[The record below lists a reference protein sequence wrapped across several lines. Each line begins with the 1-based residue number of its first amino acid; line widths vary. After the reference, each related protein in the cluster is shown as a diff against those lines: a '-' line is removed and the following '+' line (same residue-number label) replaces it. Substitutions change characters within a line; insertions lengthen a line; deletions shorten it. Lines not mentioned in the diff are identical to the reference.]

1 MFFNDSDHFP
11 HSIIHI
17 HLFFNF
23 MANSKHSN
31 NREVLENNENRL
43 FLDMPFTTL
52 NNDTFEALFNYASI
66 GILITNASGDIQMAN
81 KYIEHQFG
89 YDAGELIGKKVEI
102 LIPVRY
108 TKKHVGHRDRY
119 TSDPH
124 SRPMGLGMELS
135 GLKKDGS
142 EFPVEVSLG
151 HYKIGDDSYSLAF
164 INDITQRKE
173 TEQAIIQ
180 LNAHLEEKVKE
191 GSQSLAITVEQLGNQ
206 IKETERKDA
215 ELERVNTFL
224 NNIWNHAG
232 AIIFVCDK
240 NGLVQFFNPAAE
252 KWLGYSSAEV
262 VNKMTLANF
271 HIKSELEQKA
281 GELSELT
288 GKVIK
293 PGFDVFTAVAE
304 LNQYNNQEWHYR
316 RKNGSTFFVSL
327 NVTPL
332 KDTHNN
338 ISSYLGIAIDISEK
352 KKAETELLAA
362 LEKEKDLN
370 ELKSRF
376 VSMASHEFRTPL
388 SAVLSSAYLLSK
400 YVKTEEQPQ
409 REKHITRI
417 VGSVTS
423 LTEILNDFLSV
434 GKIEEGDIQ
443 AHYREFNIEELMHEI
458 MQEVHHLLKKGQTIQ
473 YHHGGTSRM
482 AYLDPSML
490 KHIVINLLSNAIKF
504 SNEQSVIEL
513 TTERSG
519 RKFIISVKDNGI
531 GIPEEDVDNLFKR
544 FFRSSNVTNIQGTG
558 LGLHIVSKYTE
569 LMNGKIE
576 FKSKIGA
583 GTKFTITFTNN
594 N

>member
-1 MFFNDSDHFP
+1 MK
-11 HSIIHI
+11 
-17 HLFFNF
+17 
-23 MANSKHSN
+23 NSKQKIN
-31 NREVLENNENRL
+31 NTLLTSSEIGLHL
-43 FLDMPFTTL
+43 GMPFTTL
-52 NNDTFEALFNYASI
+52 THDTFEALFNYASI
-66 GILITNASGDIQMAN
+66 GILITNAGGEIQMAN

-89 YDAGELIGKKVEI
+89 YDEGELIGKKVEV
-102 LIPVRY
+102 LIPPRY
-108 TKKHVGHRDRY
+108 TKKHVGHREKY
-119 TSDPH
+119 SSDPH

-151 HYKIGDDSYSLAF
+151 HYKIEGKNFALAF

-191 GSQSLAITVEQLGNQ
+191 GSQSLAITVEQLGSQ

-240 NGLVQFFNPAAE
+240 DGLIQFFNPAAE

-271 HIKSELEQKA
+271 HVKDELEQKA
-281 GELSELT
+281 KELSDIT
-288 GKVIK
+288 GKTVK
-293 PGFDVFTAVAE
+293 PGFEVFTIAAE
-304 LNQYNNQEWHYR
+304 LNQGNNLEWHYK
-316 RKNGSTFFVSL
+316 RKDGSAFFVSL

-332 KDTHNN
+332 KDTQNN

-352 KKAETELLAA
+352 KNAETELLAA
-362 LEKEKDLN
+362 LEKEKELN

-400 YVKTEEQPQ
+400 YAKTEEQPQ
-409 REKHITRI
+409 REKHIQRI
-417 VGSVTS
+417 VASVTS

-443 AHYREFNIEELMHEI
+443 ARYQEFDVKQLIHEI
-458 MQEVHHLLKKGQTIQ
+458 IQEVHHLLKKGQTIS
-473 YHHGGTSRM
+473 YNHIGKSAE

-490 KHIVINLLSNAIKF
+490 KHIVTNLLSNAVKF

-513 TTERSG
+513 VTEKDS
-519 RKFIISVKDNGI
+519 KKIVVSVKDNGI
-531 GIPEEDVDNLFKR
+531 GIPEDDIQNLFKR

-576 FKSKIGA
+576 CKSKIGE
-583 GTKFTITFTNN
+583 GTRFTITFTNN
-594 N
+594 K